1 MRQLGVQLRGWPV
14 WYRVAVRGRYSVT
27 HREFMLI
34 GGAFTVAIMGC
45 GVALLQVSHDP
56 TLCRTTAPRHMP

>member
-1 MRQLGVQLRGWPV
+1 MRESARQLGVQLRDWPV

-27 HREFMLI
+27 HREFTLL

-45 GVALLQVSHDP
+45 GVLLLQV
-56 TLCRTTAPRHMP
+56 